1 MKNRIPKRFAAMI
14 LCSLLSFNLIACGDG
29 QVPETGGNPTGNTPR
44 SDISSDEIQGEQDEA
59 LALDGQQQT
68 GQIPISAIFPD
79 TLTQQQMNSVTML
92 NYLAVTSGEVCSS
105 TSNRV
110 TLSSTYDSLHND
122 LDPSVVDS
130 TTQARIRDLTN
141 AIDSFRMVAIK
152 RDRLEY
158 IFDQCQAQAM
168 GEAIGSPT
176 GIANSLTSGGGIAE
190 LATTVI
196 LVSVNSYADRQG
208 LDLLGI
214 SSALQF
220 QYLDSGWELSDEE
233 LATLHVLRQD
243 TFDYMVTMVN
253 ANELPS
259 DLILSQH
266 AVDQLITRK
275 ETDSSASFVRF
286 LENNEGTY
294 KAYDGY
300 WLLLAQGRFECGD
313 YQGCLDAIRTYEA
326 FPAHIFRLDRAYAR
340 IIPAAIASAAATMQD
355 EEYVPYAEEHL
366 SALLANTSPDEWD
379 LRYFAAQAYVDLYMR
394 NGDEGNLRT
403 AYDLTLDNA
412 SMLVSEQLR
421 MNNEYL
427 SPIEDI
433 PTPNGAS
440 KDVRDQYREY
450 NRMRSETRKT
460 ALPPISQPLEL
471 NCRLLV
477 ALANQLDLDE
487 TDRSQADALLHA
499 REQQLFLTQPLDEL
513 YWLGTSRISS
523 MPEATVIFDGTKL
536 ILSAWLIS
544 ENTHVTVQV
553 NGEDVPG
560 NWIVKKTERGTEN
573 DLSTFTATFE
583 NKDAGRSYA
592 SGDRVAV
599 ILSDGELVRYYEF
612 VANVEERWG
621 FLPDA
626 VTFERT

>member
-1 MKNRIPKRFAAMI
+1 
-14 LCSLLSFNLIACGDG
+14 
-29 QVPETGGNPTGNTPR
+29 
-44 SDISSDEIQGEQDEA
+44 
-59 LALDGQQQT
+59 
-68 GQIPISAIFPD
+68 
-79 TLTQQQMNSVTML
+79 
-92 NYLAVTSGEVCSS
+92 
-105 TSNRV
+105 
-110 TLSSTYDSLHND
+110 
-122 LDPSVVDS
+122 
-130 TTQARIRDLTN
+130 
-141 AIDSFRMVAIK
+141 
-152 RDRLEY
+152 
-158 IFDQCQAQAM
+158 
-168 GEAIGSPT
+168 
-176 GIANSLTSGGGIAE
+176 
-190 LATTVI
+190 
-196 LVSVNSYADRQG
+196 
-208 LDLLGI
+208 
-214 SSALQF
+214 
-220 QYLDSGWELSDEE
+220 
-233 LATLHVLRQD
+233 
-243 TFDYMVTMVN
+243 
-253 ANELPS
+253 
-259 DLILSQH
+259 
-266 AVDQLITRK
+266 
-275 ETDSSASFVRF
+275 
-286 LENNEGTY
+286 
-294 KAYDGY
+294 
-300 WLLLAQGRFECGD
+300 
-313 YQGCLDAIRTYEA
+313 
-326 FPAHIFRLDRAYAR
+326 
-340 IIPAAIASAAATMQD
+340 
-355 EEYVPYAEEHL
+355 
-366 SALLANTSPDEWD
+366 
-379 LRYFAAQAYVDLYMR
+379 
-394 NGDEGNLRT
+394 
-403 AYDLTLDNA
+403 
-412 SMLVSEQLR
+412 MLVSEQLR